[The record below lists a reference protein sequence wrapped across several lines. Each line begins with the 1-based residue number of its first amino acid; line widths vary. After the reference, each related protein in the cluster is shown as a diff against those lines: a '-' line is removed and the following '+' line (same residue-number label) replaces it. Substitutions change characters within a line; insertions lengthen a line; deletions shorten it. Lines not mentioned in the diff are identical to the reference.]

1 MAEALTFAGHVSK
14 AKKPTLLFYCEHARR
29 PSDLARSWAVAGA
42 LTSGFRVIFV
52 NGGEPLDGMAPSP
65 DIDVVTLPPVSRASA
80 GGGVR
85 RRSGWLVPI
94 AQASRARLL
103 LDTFFLSE
111 PAVVFVEQ
119 FPFGS
124 ATFTHEILPMLE
136 YAAAARRRPLLVCS
150 VPDPIAIGDRNR
162 LYNNRAKQIADDYFD
177 VVLVHTDPRL
187 ATLED
192 TFNPRTPLRVPVA
205 YTGLVMSGRSLGR
218 PTPHRSGI
226 VVSAGDGRT
235 GAALFRAAIDAHA
248 LCPPAERLPMRI
260 VTGPLLPD
268 HQDAAL
274 RLRAKEYP
282 DVTFDRSVGALRP
295 LLASAALSI
304 SQCGYDTTIDLLE
317 ARVPALVVPCTESH
331 EDEQRTRAA
340 RLEALGAVRVV
351 DPDILTGPRLAI
363 EILAASTFS
372 PAPVDLDLDG
382 AHETARVVARLWE
395 GDRLPRMASAS

>member
-1 MAEALTFAGHVSK
+1 MAEARTFARHVSK
-14 AKKPTLLFYCEHARR
+14 AKKPTLLFYCEHGRR
-29 PSDLARSWAVAGA
+29 PSDLAHSGAVAGA
-42 LTSGFRVIFV
+42 LTSSFRVVFV
-52 NGGEPLDGMAPSP
+52 NGGEPLAGMAPSP
-65 DIDVVTLPPVSRASA
+65 DIDVVTLPPVSRAAA
-80 GGGVR
+80 GAGVR
-85 RRSGWLVPI
+85 RRSGWLVPT

-111 PAVVFVEQ
+111 PAVVFVEL
-119 FPFGS
+119 FPFGR

-192 TFNPRTPLRVPVA
+192 TFNPRTPLRVPIA
-205 YTGLVMSGRSLGR
+205 YTGLVMSGRSLDS

-260 VTGPLLPD
+260 VAGPLLPD
-268 HQDAAL
+268 HQYAAL
-274 RLRAKEYP
+274 RVHAMGHP
-282 DVTFDRSVGALRP
+282 DVTVERSVGTLRT

-304 SQCGYDTTIDLLE
+304 SQCGCDTVVDVLQ
-317 ARVPALVVPCTESH
+317 ARVPALVVPCAETD
-331 EDEQRTRAA
+331 EDQQRARAA
-340 RLEALGAVRVV
+340 RLEALGAVRVI
-351 DPDILTGPRLAI
+351 DPDVLTGPRLAI
-363 EILAASTFS
+363 EILAANTFS
-372 PAPVDLDLDG
+372 PMPVDLQVDG
-382 AHETARVVARLWE
+382 AHETARVVTHLLPR
-395 GDRLPRMASAS
+395 GRLPRMASAS